1 LGFPDCGN
9 LRSTKRKDVKM
20 RVRVLQALVKQR
32 KKDLEFRNSFQD
44 KFSKQDVDFD
54 ALKDKVRGL
63 ESKIHLAEKE
73 KQNLKNIL
81 KDKDDEIR

>member
-63 ESKIHLAEKE
+63 ESKIHLVEKE

>member
-1 LGFPDCGN
+1 MGFPDCGN

-63 ESKIHLAEKE
+63 ESKIHLVEKE